1 MILGSRSRGNSRTH
15 RNRSETSHLI
25 IRNLA
30 KPATIAINQAPLIFE
45 KGHSCVVRRC
55 VLLGLLAQ
63 LASDSDL
70 NEALASHARIITP
83 ASSNPFLIALQA
95 AKSPVLVITSS
106 SRNAEDLAEDL
117 RNLHPHVLEFPAWE
131 TLPHERLSPRSDTI
145 AKRIQTLSAL
155 HTFKAGENPIIV
167 APVRAAIH
175 RFISSLATEPLKTI
189 EIGQEQSLT
198 ELIEHFTALSYTRTD
213 LVEKRG
219 EFAVRGG
226 IVDVFLPLA
235 HYPVRIDFFGD
246 EIEELRY
253 FDISDQ
259 RTTKPVEGKLTIIP
273 CRELLISDEVRK
285 RAEELK
291 VRFPGNVEMLEKI
304 SQGISVDGMEALIPF
319 LVDEQETIFSR
330 IDKSA
335 RVIFIDEERIKSRTA
350 DLIETND
357 EFLAASWSNASM
369 GGDAPMPTEKVTYL
383 NWDGLHD
390 AIASHHLSKS
400 SLNSFGTDLDSQAYF
415 TDFAPIEPM
424 RGNLERLCQ
433 LLGDGLNQHQ
443 TVLFAA
449 TGHGMAERFAGIFRD
464 ADLPVQLSASLNAK
478 PTKGS
483 IHVFQSTLSHGFA
496 SEDQD
501 LLFITERDLSGT
513 KVTSKDA
520 ARMPTKRKQAIDP
533 LELKAGDFVVHEQH
547 GIGRYVELVQR
558 TVGGITREYLV
569 IEYAPAKRGQPGD
582 RIFVPTDTLE
592 QVSKYV
598 GGEAP
603 AVHRIG
609 SGEWQKAKGR
619 ARKAVRQI
627 AGELIRLYA
636 ARTSAPGFAFSP
648 DTPWQRELEDAFSY
662 IETPDQLSTIE
673 DVKRDMERPY
683 PMDRIICGDVG
694 YGKTEIAIRAA
705 FKAVQ
710 DGKQVAVLV
719 PTTLLV
725 QQHSKTFTERYA
737 GFPIKVAGISRFNT
751 AKESKEILKELE
763 AGLVDV
769 IVGTHRLLSQDV
781 IFKDLGLV
789 IVDEEQRFGVEQK
802 ESLKKMRTTVDVLAM
817 SATPIPR
824 TLEMAVT
831 GIREMSTITTPPEE
845 RHPILTYVGP
855 SDEAQIKAAIH
866 RELLRDGQ
874 IFYLHN
880 RVESIDRTASH
891 IQEMIPEARVRV
903 AHGQMSESQLEDVIL
918 GFWNRDFDVLVCTTI
933 VESGLDIPNA
943 NTLIVEHAENFGLSQ
958 LHQIRGRVGRG
969 RERGYAYF
977 LYPADKPLTEV
988 ALDRLKTIATNTDL
1002 GAGMRVALKDLEIR
1016 GAGNLLG
1023 GEQSGHIADVGFD
1036 LYMRMVGEAVNDYKS
1051 GIIEGE
1057 EISHECKIELP
1068 INAHLSEEYV
1078 PGERLRLDL
1087 YRRLADVKTDADVQ
1101 SIREEMIDRF
1111 GALPIEAEAL
1121 LDVALLRAFA
1131 KSHGIRELVLAGKY
1145 VRISPLTLPESKQ
1158 LKLNR
1163 LFPSSL
1169 YKSQSSTVMV
1179 AIPRA
1184 GAWTPPA
1191 AGSEKL
1197 GDTSLLAFARQALTD
1212 LTT

>member
-1 MILGSRSRGNSRTH
+1 MH
-15 RNRSETSHLI
+15 
-25 IRNLA
+25 
-30 KPATIAINQAPLIFE
+30 
-45 KGHSCVVRRC
+45 
-55 VLLGLLAQ
+55 GLLAH
-63 LASDSDL
+63 LIADS
-70 NEALASHARIITP
+70 ALRTNVFGSNRVIAP
-83 ASSNPFLIALQA
+83 AASNPFLIALTAQE
-95 AKSPVLVITSS
+95 KPVLVVTSS
-106 SRNAEDLAEDL
+106 SRGAEDLAEDL
-117 RNLHPHVLEFPAWE
+117 RNLHPLVYEFPAWE
-131 TLPHERLSPRSDTI
+131 TLPHERLSPRSDTV
-145 AKRIQTLSAL
+145 AKRVQTLAAL
-155 HTFKAGENPIIV
+155 AATPKDANPIVV
-167 APVRAAIH
+167 APIRAVIH
-175 RFISSLATEPLKTI
+175 RFIASLATEPLRTI
-189 EIGQEQSLT
+189 ELGNEVSLT
-198 ELIEHFTALSYTRTD
+198 ELIQHFTALSYTRTD

-226 IVDVFLPLA
+226 IVDVFLPLSD
-235 HYPVRIDFFGD
+235 YPVRIDFFGD

-259 RTTKPVEGKLTIIP
+259 RTTKPVEGKLSIIP
-273 CRELLISDEVRK
+273 CRELLITDAVKE
-285 RAEELK
+285 RAEAIKSRYPAALE
-291 VRFPGNVEMLEKI
+291 VLEKI
-304 SQGISVDGMEALIPF
+304 SQGISVDGMESLIPF
-319 LVDEQETIFSR
+319 LIDEHSTIFDR
-330 IDKSA
+330 ISP
-335 RVIFIDEERIKSRTA
+335 RSTVIFIEEERTKARTA
-350 DLIETND
+350 DLIETNE
-357 EFLAASWSNASM
+357 EFLQASWSNASL
-369 GGDAPMPTEKVTYL
+369 GGAAPMPVEKVTYL
-383 NWDGLHD
+383 DWNSLFDE
-390 AIASHHLSKS
+390 ISHHGLGHQA
-400 SLNSFGTDLDSQAYF
+400 LNSFGTDLDASAFF
-415 TDFAPIEPM
+415 TDFIAIEPM
-424 RGNLERLCQ
+424 RNNTDHLIQ
-433 LLGDGLNQHQ
+433 LLSDGLNQRQ

-449 TGHGMAERFAGIFRD
+449 TGHGMAERFAGIFRG
-464 ADLPVQLSASLNAK
+464 ADLPVQLSNTLAAR

-483 IHVFQSTLSHGFA
+483 IHVFQSTLAHGFT
-496 SEDQD
+496 SEDAE
-501 LLFITERDLSGT
+501 LLFITERDLSGS

-520 ARMPTKRKQAIDP
+520 ARMPTKRKKAIDP
-533 LELKAGDFVVHEQH
+533 LELKTGDFVVHEQH

-558 TVGGITREYLV
+558 TVGGVTREYLV

-609 SGEWQKAKGR
+609 SGDWQKAKGR

-662 IETPDQLSTIE
+662 VETPDQLSTIE

-725 QQHSKTFTERYA
+725 QQHSKTFADRYT
-737 GFPIKVAGISRFNT
+737 GFPIKVAGISRFNS
-751 AKESKEILKELE
+751 AKEVKETLKDLE
-763 AGLVDV
+763 TGALDV
-769 IVGTHRLLSQDV
+769 IVGTHRLLSNDV
-781 IFKDLGLV
+781 VFRDLGLV

-880 RVESIDRTASH
+880 RVDSIDKCASR

-903 AHGQMSESQLEDVIL
+903 AHGQMSENQLEDVIL

-958 LHQIRGRVGRG
+958 LHQLRGRVGRG

-977 LYPADKPLTEV
+977 LYPADKPLSEV
-988 ALDRLKTIATNTDL
+988 SLDRLKTIATNTDL

-1036 LYMRMVGEAVNDYKS
+1036 LYMRMVGEAVQDYKS
-1051 GIIEGE
+1051 GIVEGE

-1087 YRRLADVKTDADVQ
+1087 YRRLADVRNSDDVN
-1101 SIREEMIDRF
+1101 SIREEMVDRF
-1111 GALPIEAEAL
+1111 GELPTEAL
-1121 LDVALLRAFA
+1121 TLLEVAELRAYA
-1131 KSHGIRELVLAGKY
+1131 KSLGIREVVAAGKY
-1145 VRISPLTLPESKQ
+1145 VRISPLILPESKQ

-1169 YKSQSSTVMV
+1169 YKPQTSTVMV
-1179 AIPRA
+1179 TIPRA
-1184 GAWTPPA
+1184 PAWNPSA
-1191 AGSEKL
+1191 QSEPEI
-1197 GDTSLLAFARQALTD
+1197 GDTSLLAFARQALTE
-1212 LTT
+1212 LTQA

>member
-1 MILGSRSRGNSRTH
+1 MH
-15 RNRSETSHLI
+15 
-25 IRNLA
+25 
-30 KPATIAINQAPLIFE
+30 
-45 KGHSCVVRRC
+45 
-55 VLLGLLAQ
+55 GLLAQ
-63 LASDSDL
+63 LASDT
-70 NEALASHARIITP
+70 ALRTNVLGSKRIVT
-83 ASSNPFLIALQA
+83 AAASNPFLIAMIAQEKPLLI
-95 AKSPVLVITSS
+95 VTSS
-106 SRNAEDLAEDL
+106 SRGAEDLAEDL
-117 RNLHPHVLEFPAWE
+117 RNLHSTVFEFPAWE
-131 TLPHERLSPRSDTI
+131 TLPHERLSPRSDTV
-145 AKRIQTLSAL
+145 AKRIQTLAGLAL
-155 HTFKAGENPIIV
+155 LKESENPIVV
-167 APVRAAIH
+167 APIRAVIH
-175 RFISSLATEPLKTI
+175 RFIASLATEPLRAI
-189 EIGQEQSLT
+189 ELGQEVPLT
-198 ELIEHFTALSYTRTD
+198 NLIEHFTALSYTRTD

-235 HYPVRIDFFGD
+235 DYPVRIDFFGD
-246 EIEELRY
+246 EIEELMY

-259 RTTKPVEGKLTIIP
+259 RTTKPVVGKLSIIP
-273 CRELLISDEVRK
+273 CRELLITEAVRE
-285 RAEELK
+285 RAEAIK
-291 VRFPGNVEMLEKI
+291 SRFPGAIEVLEKI
-304 SQGISVDGMEALIPF
+304 SQGISVDGMESLIPF
-319 LVDEQETIFSR
+319 LVDEHHTIFDR
-330 IDKSA
+330 ISP
-335 RVIFIDEERIKSRTA
+335 RSTVIFIEEERTRSRTA
-350 DLIETND
+350 DLIETNE
-357 EFLAASWSNASM
+357 EFLQASWSNASL
-369 GGDAPMPTEKVTYL
+369 GGSAPMPVDKVTYL
-383 NWDGLHD
+383 DWDSLFAEISEHALGHQ
-390 AIASHHLSKS
+390 
-400 SLNSFGTDLDSQAYF
+400 SLNSFGSDLDDDVFF
-415 TDFAPIEPM
+415 TDFTAIEPM
-424 RGNLERLCQ
+424 RGNTDRLLQ
-433 LLGDGLNQHQ
+433 ILGDGLNQHQ

-449 TGHGMAERFAGIFRD
+449 TGHGMAERFAGIFRG
-464 ADLPVQLSASLNAK
+464 ADLPVQLSTALLAR

-483 IHVFQSTLSHGFA
+483 IHVFQSTLAHGFS
-496 SEDQD
+496 SEDSD
-501 LLFITERDLSGT
+501 LLFITERDLSGS
-513 KVTSKDA
+513 KVTSKDG

-533 LELKAGDFVVHEQH
+533 LELKVGDFVVHEQH
-547 GIGRYVELVQR
+547 GIGRYLELVQR
-558 TVGGITREYLV
+558 TVGGVTREYLV

-725 QQHSKTFTERYA
+725 QQHSKTFAERYA

-763 AGLVDV
+763 AGSLDV
-769 IVGTHRLLSQDV
+769 IVGTHRLLSNDV
-781 IFKDLGLV
+781 QFRDLGLV

-855 SDEAQIKAAIH
+855 ADEAQIKAAIH

-880 RVESIDRTASH
+880 RVDSIDKCASH

-988 ALDRLKTIATNTDL
+988 SLDRLKTIATNTDL

-1036 LYMRMVGEAVNDYKS
+1036 LYMRMVGEAVQDYKT
-1051 GIIEGE
+1051 GIVEGE
-1057 EISHECKIELP
+1057 EINHECKVELP

-1087 YRRLADVKTDADVQ
+1087 YRRLADVRNSADVQ
-1101 SIREEMIDRF
+1101 SIREEMVDRF
-1111 GALPIEAEAL
+1111 GELPDEALAL
-1121 LDVALLRAFA
+1121 LDVAELRAFA
-1131 KSHGIRELVLAGKY
+1131 KSHNVREIVAAGKY
-1145 VRISPLTLPESKQ
+1145 LRISPLTLPESKQ

-1169 YKSQSSTVMV
+1169 YKTQSSTVMV

-1184 GAWTPPA
+1184 AAWSPA
-1191 AGSEKL
+1191 AATAPNM
-1197 GDTSLLAFARQALTD
+1197 GDTSLLAFARQALTE
-1212 LTT
+1212 LTEL